1 MQCKK
6 ECSEVGC
13 LLVVLQVGFD
23 TSYVHR
29 EVRER
34 CRDGEDGKGSNREIS

>member
-1 MQCKK
+1 MFV
-6 ECSEVGC
+6 SWMSFVF
-13 LLVVLQVGFD
+13 QVGFD

-34 CRDGEDGKGSNREIS
+34 CRDGEDGKGSKREIS